1 MHAAQGFPY
10 QFPDLTNPL
19 FLCKLVLEDG
29 DSADPSGASSA
40 DATGAGSADPLGAG
54 SGTGGARGAR
64 SLRSVQAGALAQEA
78 AASGDAGSD
87 RSVAAG
93 HVVMAA
99 LLRLTCEAYLLVD
112 PAAGT
117 PRQRWQGIV
126 ALERAMQQEAYRK
139 GLDDAHCW
147 LPPGIA
153 QRFGRRLRRLGWVRD
168 DDWTPYCKRLAESR
182 EPTVH
187 TSESI
192 VEG

>member
-1 MHAAQGFPY
+1 
-10 QFPDLTNPL
+10 
-19 FLCKLVLEDG
+19 
-29 DSADPSGASSA
+29 
-40 DATGAGSADPLGAG
+40 
-54 SGTGGARGAR
+54 
-64 SLRSVQAGALAQEA
+64 
-78 AASGDAGSD
+78 
-87 RSVAAG
+87 
-93 HVVMAA
+93 MAA

-182 EPTVH
+182 EPTAH